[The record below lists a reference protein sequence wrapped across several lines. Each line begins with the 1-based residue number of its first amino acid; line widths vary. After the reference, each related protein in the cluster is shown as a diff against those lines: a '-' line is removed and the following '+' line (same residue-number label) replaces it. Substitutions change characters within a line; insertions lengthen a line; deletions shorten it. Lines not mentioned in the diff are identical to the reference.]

1 MVKVL
6 AALATVPVVFAASV
20 VSAAAAVLT
29 FEQATP
35 DPFAPYV
42 ESGFSVSDGGWF
54 IPVDQGAMHFDITGG
69 PYSAFRDITAISGAR
84 FAVRSLDILS
94 IGPTIFT
101 GGLTGA
107 PRPDIAFTGY
117 LGGQAVA
124 WDWGSSQVGDNA
136 FTFGSAFGNIDRLS
150 ITGFWAGNIDPQII
164 DVHFR
169 IDNVDIA
176 SVPLPAAG
184 GLGLMALGGLGLLRL
199 RRRG

>member
-124 WDWGSSQVGDNA
+124 WAWGSSQVGDNA
-136 FTFGSAFGNIDRLS
+136 FTFGSAF
-150 ITGFWAGNIDPQII
+150 GNIDPQII